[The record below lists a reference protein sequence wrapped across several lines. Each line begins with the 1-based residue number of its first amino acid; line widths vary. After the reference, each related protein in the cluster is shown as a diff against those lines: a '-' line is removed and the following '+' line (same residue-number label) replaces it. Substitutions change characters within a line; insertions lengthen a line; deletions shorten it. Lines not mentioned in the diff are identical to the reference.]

1 MSEKSFDIYLEFN
14 YSNLNLAV
22 FNKFNDKIEYYKEH
36 LYKSYID
43 DEKNLNFEALQK
55 IVENNIFE
63 AEKSTGKFVKDVYLM
78 IETPQSI
85 SIRLSVIKNIEGQKI
100 SKQDVMYLIQD
111 AKQQI
116 LKSNQQI
123 DVLHIIVENYVLD
136 NVEFKFLP
144 LKEKCKKLSI
154 DIKFICFPKDLL
166 KNFELLFLKQQI
178 IINKFI
184 CSSYVKSFD
193 FKNDVK
199 ILCEKGKKVVEGIN
213 KQEVVSIPRTIKKKG
228 FFEKLF
234 HFFR

>member
-85 SIRLSVIKNIEGQKI
+85 SIRLSVIKNIEEQKI

-193 FKNDVK
+193 FKNDAK

>member
-144 LKEKCKKLSI
+144 LKEL
-154 DIKFICFPKDLL
+154 
-166 KNFELLFLKQQI
+166 
-178 IINKFI
+178 
-184 CSSYVKSFD
+184 Y
-193 FKNDVK
+193 
-199 ILCEKGKKVVEGIN
+199 
-213 KQEVVSIPRTIKKKG
+213 
-228 FFEKLF
+228 
-234 HFFR
+234 

>member
-63 AEKSTGKFVKDVYLM
+63 VEKSMGEFVKDVYLM
-78 IETPQSI
+78 VETPQSI
-85 SIRLSVIKNIEGQKI
+85 SIRLSVIKNIEGKKI
-100 SKQDVMYLIQD
+100 SKHDVMYLIQD
-111 AKQQI
+111 AKQQV

-136 NVEFKFLP
+136 NVEFNFLP

-166 KNFELLFLKQQI
+166 KNFEKLFLKQQI

>member
-63 AEKSTGKFVKDVYLM
+63 VEKSMGEFVKDVYLM
-78 IETPQSI
+78 VETPQSI
-85 SIRLSVIKNIEGQKI
+85 SIRLSVIKNIEGKKI
-100 SKQDVMYLIQD
+100 SKHDVMYLIQD
-111 AKQQI
+111 AKQQV

-184 CSSYVKSFD
+184 CSSYVKSLD
-193 FKNDVK
+193 FKDGVK

-213 KQEVVSIPRTIKKKG
+213 KQEVVSIPRTIKKNG